1 MPVQVAKGKYYKGA
15 VEVRTKRHQRKYQNL
30 LLFIF
35 LLCLALIFFPNSL
48 LYPDLLEH
56 YYSIFLLAVISLLAV
71 SFPNSIYPALV
82 A

>member
-15 VEVRTKRHQRKYQNL
+15 VEVRTKGHERKYQNL

-56 YYSIFLLAVISLLAV
+56 YSIFLLAVISLLAV

>member
-1 MPVQVAKGKYYKGA
+1 MPVQVAKGTYYKGA
-15 VEVRTKRHQRKYQNL
+15 VEVRTKGHERKDQKL
-30 LLFIF
+30 LLFLF

-56 YYSIFLLAVISLLAV
+56 YSIFLLAVISLLAV